1 MKRLPE
7 IFHKICRDFLH
18 DYFRYRT
25 SGYTNYGN
33 LERQKQSI
41 KILQLTS
48 TRAFSSFRSWFKPNF
63 ECTKLIKVW
72 VNGRHRYLKPQISFS
87 FLLIIVVSQSSVR
100 SFLAFNYW
108 SYKTEP
114 QVCSFSV
121 IKMRTLGWR
130 AAMLPT
136 VIKVLKTP
144 AAWWRFCCC
153 VKFLYMKLNLL
164 QWWIQEFQ
172 NCGAR
177 SQHGRFLGVYPAHT
191 HAVTI

>member
-1 MKRLPE
+1 MLLTQTHWEFLTYSTWDPFKQNLAFDNVHDLLERNKTCNKLYYNWLVKRLPE

-108 SYKTEP
+108 SYKTDS
-114 QVCSFSV
+114 CRSV
-121 IKMRTLGWR
+121 
-130 AAMLPT
+130 A
-136 VIKVLKTP
+136 
-144 AAWWRFCCC
+144 F
-153 VKFLYMKLNLL
+153 
-164 QWWIQEFQ
+164 
-172 NCGAR
+172 R
-177 SQHGRFLGVYPAHT
+177 S
-191 HAVTI
+191 